1 MENDYYK
8 QYEPFFGSWYIKR
21 FIGAGSYGKV
31 FEIEKKDALD
41 MVYTGALKAIS
52 VPASAEELDEVLLTN
67 NMDPES
73 AATVFRDYAE
83 VLNREISLLSKLKG
97 HSNIVS
103 YEDHELIPHKDGPGW
118 DIFIRMELLTSLTG
132 YRKQNKGI
140 SRRDVVRL
148 GIDLCSALEVCQK
161 YNIIHR
167 DIKPA
172 NIFISDTGDFKLGDF
187 GVARTASAAT
197 GASTRAGTPNYMAP
211 EVFRGEKYTSNV
223 DIYSL
228 GLVMYQLLNDN
239 RMPFYPPRPQVV
251 TTEKQEQALAQ
262 RLSGMVLPAP
272 AHADGRLAEII
283 LKACAPRPADRY
295 ESPAVMKQALEAI
308 LYTKEEGRLIY
319 PDGDTVPASDTSS
332 SQKPP
337 DRSTANDRSVMQ
349 KIFPPDMTST
359 DDTATERV
367 TPPEEESRRQEEAA
381 RAAEEEHRRKV
392 QEAKEA
398 ELVRIREENARAEKE
413 MAAQTA
419 KKVSRRKFLK
429 WTAAALGA
437 VAVGS
442 TGGLA
447 LLRLSRNQTAS
458 SPSVSST
465 ENTASSISE
474 SEISQIKVTFDSAN
488 GTLCISGTGSM
499 TDYNC
504 AYDAPWKDEAK
515 DIQRLVV
522 KDGVTSIGAW
532 AIYGCSHLTAVE
544 LPSSVISIG
553 DSAFAHC
560 SRLQSIII
568 PAGVT
573 RIGESA
579 FASCGSLQSVEI
591 PASVTSIQDYA
602 FAYCVCLKSV
612 TICRGCRLG
621 NIAFPDDV
629 KINYYD

>member
-1 MENDYYK
+1 
-8 QYEPFFGSWYIKR
+8 
-21 FIGAGSYGKV
+21 
-31 FEIEKKDALD
+31 
-41 MVYTGALKAIS
+41 
-52 VPASAEELDEVLLTN
+52 
-67 NMDPES
+67 
-73 AATVFRDYAE
+73 
-83 VLNREISLLSKLKG
+83 
-97 HSNIVS
+97 
-103 YEDHELIPHKDGPGW
+103 
-118 DIFIRMELLTSLTG
+118 
-132 YRKQNKGI
+132 
-140 SRRDVVRL
+140 
-148 GIDLCSALEVCQK
+148 
-161 YNIIHR
+161 
-167 DIKPA
+167 
-172 NIFISDTGDFKLGDF
+172 
-187 GVARTASAAT
+187 
-197 GASTRAGTPNYMAP
+197 
-211 EVFRGEKYTSNV
+211 
-223 DIYSL
+223 
-228 GLVMYQLLNDN
+228 
-239 RMPFYPPRPQVV
+239 
-251 TTEKQEQALAQ
+251 
-262 RLSGMVLPAP
+262 
-272 AHADGRLAEII
+272 
-283 LKACAPRPADRY
+283 
-295 ESPAVMKQALEAI
+295 
-308 LYTKEEGRLIY
+308 
-319 PDGDTVPASDTSS
+319 
-332 SQKPP
+332 
-337 DRSTANDRSVMQ
+337 MQ

-621 NIAFPDDV
+621 NMAFPDDV